1 MDWKTFVAILPSVAI
16 AMIVSMPA
24 AAQKGGPQGSPRYE
38 PSAEVTVKGTVKDIK
53 QYQSGRGWRT
63 GQHMT
68 LTTEAGDLDV
78 HLGPSDFWK
87 KNGFALTKGDAL
99 EVTGSKTKV
108 DNTDVLL
115 AREVKKGDKA
125 VTLRNAQGVPA
136 WSRGRR
142 S

>member
-1 MDWKTFVAILPSVAI
+1 MSWKTFVVVLSWVAVATLVSV
-16 AMIVSMPA
+16 PA
-24 AAQKGGPQGSPRYE
+24 AAQKAGPKGSPRYE
-38 PSAEVTVKGTVKDIK
+38 PSAEVTVKGTVQDVK
-53 QYQSGRGWRT
+53 QYQSGRGWRA
-63 GQHMT
+63 GQHLT
-68 LTTEAGDLDV
+68 LKTETGDLDV

-87 KNGFALTKGDAL
+87 KNGFALAKGDTL

-108 DNTDVLL
+108 DDTDVLL

-136 WSRGRR
+136 WSRGHR